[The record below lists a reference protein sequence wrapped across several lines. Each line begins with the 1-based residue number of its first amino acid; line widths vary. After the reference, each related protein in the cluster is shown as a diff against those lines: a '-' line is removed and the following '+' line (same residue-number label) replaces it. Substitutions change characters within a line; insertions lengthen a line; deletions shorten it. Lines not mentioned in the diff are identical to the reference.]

1 MSVKHGKPLV
11 KLLVTGHE
19 GQVARALARLA
30 DDDVLIVAAG
40 RPLCDITDPKNIRRA
55 IAEHTPDLVINTA
68 AYTAVDRAE
77 SERDAAFLVNR
88 DGAGYVAE
96 AAAEAGLPVIH
107 LSTDYVFSGDKD
119 EPYVESDETGPLNI
133 YGESKLAG
141 EESVAAANPAHVI
154 LRTSWVYG
162 YDGQNF
168 LKTMIRLAEGRDVLR
183 IVADQHGAPTFAD
196 DVATALLHVSHHA
209 LRDRDDRAW
218 RGTFHMTAEG
228 RTSWAGFAEEIFRNL
243 KPVTGQEVSVE
254 PIATA
259 DYPTPARRPLNSCLN
274 MERFHDVFAHRLPSW
289 QEGTKRC
296 IAKLCL

>member
-1 MSVKHGKPLV
+1 
-11 KLLVTGHE
+11 
-19 GQVARALARLA
+19 
-30 DDDVLIVAAG
+30 
-40 RPLCDITDPKNIRRA
+40 
-55 IAEHTPDLVINTA
+55 
-68 AYTAVDRAE
+68 
-77 SERDAAFLVNR
+77 
-88 DGAGYVAE
+88 YVAE

-183 IVADQHGAPTFAD
+183 IVADQNGEPTFAD
-196 DVATALLHVSHHA
+196 DVATALLHVSRHA